1 LAGRPSRWQRGA
13 LPLPRS
19 PRSADRGRGA
29 TPARVDDDSRL
40 LSGTWAGPR
49 L

>member
-19 PRSADRGRGA
+19 PRSADRGWGA
-29 TPARVDDDSRL
+29 TLAERAL
-40 LSGTWAGPR
+40 YCNHF
-49 L
+49 